1 MKRKSHPRGRRKEP
15 SENADGSQID
25 LSDSFRLWWKAQGLV
40 LGRFWA
46 KTVLHL
52 RWILLL
58 LSHVSHVRLCATP
71 QTAAHR
77 APIPG
82 ILQVRTLEWVTI
94 SFSSAWKWKV
104 KVKSLSPVW
113 LFTTPWTAAYQAPP
127 SMGFSW
133 QEYWSGLPLPSP
145 DETLSLYKNLHTD
158 V

>member
-104 KVKSLSPVW
+104 KVKSLSHPT
-113 LFTTPWTAAYQAPP
+113 LHDPMDCHLLGSSIHGIFQARVLEWGAIP
-127 SMGFSW
+127 
-133 QEYWSGLPLPSP
+133 YSGLC
-145 DETLSLYKNLHTD
+145 